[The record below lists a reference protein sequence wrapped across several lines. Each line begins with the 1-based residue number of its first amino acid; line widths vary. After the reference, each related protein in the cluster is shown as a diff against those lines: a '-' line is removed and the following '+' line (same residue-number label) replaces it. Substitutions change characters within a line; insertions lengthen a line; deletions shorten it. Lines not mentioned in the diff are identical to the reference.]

1 MSDPTSLKQ
10 RMMDKLTHADLSEA
24 DAFAKEVYD
33 AIKEPNVRVPEN
45 VFREIFLGAF
55 TAGEEENVGVAIAH
69 WMGIVESPTA
79 QADVYDMAGNV
90 LFTVPPIFETSRIDT
105 DAVGPRYS
113 SFLYEYADQAKI
125 HPALAQPALVEN
137 MEHRLTGH
145 LGKSKE
151 SPYIDQWKG
160 IFQRYGL
167 INEDNVN
174 QNKPA
179 ASVEDDFE

>member
-1 MSDPTSLKQ
+1 MNKETDIKQ
-10 RMMDKLTHADLSEA
+10 RMMDSLTHADLSEA

-55 TAGEEENVGVAIAH
+55 AAGENENVGPALAH
-69 WMGIVESPTA
+69 WMGIVDSPTA
-79 QADVYDMAGNV
+79 EADVVDMSGNV
-90 LFTVPPIFETSRIDT
+90 LFTVPPVFETSRIDT

-113 SFLYEYADQAKI
+113 AFLYEYADQAKI
-125 HPALAQPALVEN
+125 HPALAQPELVAN
-137 MEHRLTGH
+137 MENRLTGH
-145 LGKSKE
+145 LGNSKE

-167 INEDNVN
+167 IQPDGKTT
-174 QNKPA
+174 NKPA
-179 ASVEDDFE
+179 ASVEEDFE